1 MVSQIFLFRPTIR
14 ARIVIYKTLG
24 MKFMLTYLTDD
35 DVILFVDAVLTPV
48 AEVWIDERTRPII
61 TVILIVARVKVQITI
76 DTMLCDNLCDRS
88 IAKCTICNVL

>member
-48 AEVWIDERTRPII
+48 AEVRIDERTRPII
-61 TVILIVARVKVQITI
+61 TVVLIVARVKVQITI
-76 DTMLCDNLCDRS
+76 DTML
-88 IAKCTICNVL
+88 

>member
-24 MKFMLTYLTDD
+24 MKLMLTHLTDD
-35 DVILFVDAVLTPV
+35 DVVLFVDAVLTPV
-48 AEVWIDERTRPII
+48 AEVWIDERTRPVI

-76 DTMLCDNLCDRS
+76 DTMLCDNLWGRS
-88 IAKCTICNVL
+88 SAKCTTCSVW